1 MPSVGANIQQE
12 PLAVTNNQHRQQ
24 QQQSMPAIIPEPPV
38 PSIDVA
44 VGGGDGMEPA
54 YYEESCL
61 SKYEIRPI
69 CRFLI
74 KIMD

>member
-1 MPSVGANIQQE
+1 
-12 PLAVTNNQHRQQ
+12 
-24 QQQSMPAIIPEPPV
+24 MPAIIPEPPV

-61 SKYEIRPI
+61 SEYEIRPI